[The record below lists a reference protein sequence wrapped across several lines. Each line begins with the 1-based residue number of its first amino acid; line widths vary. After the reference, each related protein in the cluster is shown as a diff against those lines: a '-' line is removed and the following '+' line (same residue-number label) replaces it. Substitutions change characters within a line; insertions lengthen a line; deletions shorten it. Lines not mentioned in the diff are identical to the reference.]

1 MIVVWIDLTVSH
13 HLTLAL
19 TQILGRLAYSSLDLL
34 QTRRS
39 ISLFRWVP
47 QGRSWRRPCT
57 WPRPAGLWGRA
68 PGDPGPGPH
77 RAGGRS
83 LSGGGDHRA
92 VASQPGD
99 AGHAVQPAGVPLR
112 SSRRAIKCMGAQPPV
127 LRVVTAGA
135 LSVVLAPAE
144 NRLVEYFLAPSAP
157 LC

>member
-1 MIVVWIDLTVSH
+1 MEKAMHVAATGGAVGPCPWGSRPW
-13 HLTLAL
+13 APS
-19 TQILGRLAYSSLDLL
+19 GR
-34 QTRRS
+34 
-39 ISLFRWVP
+39 
-47 QGRSWRRPCT
+47 
-57 WPRPAGLWGRA
+57 WPFPL
-68 PGDPGPGPH
+68 
-77 RAGGRS
+77 
-83 LSGGGDHRA
+83 GGGEDRV

>member
-1 MIVVWIDLTVSH
+1 MPLGIQ
-13 HLTLAL
+13 AL
-19 TQILGRLAYSSLDLL
+19 GPIGEVA
-34 QTRRS
+34 
-39 ISLFRWVP
+39 VP
-47 QGRSWRRPCT
+47 SR
-57 WPRPAGLWGRA
+57 
-68 PGDPGPGPH
+68 
-77 RAGGRS
+77 GGR
-83 LSGGGDHRA
+83 GGEDRA